1 MCIAIILRKGVVYSM
16 DVFTI
21 KKNGKPFMLNIDNFE
36 EMTKK
41 RFPYYQYGVDK
52 KLKCYAICPECGNP
66 IHIINLYGAEMMQN
80 KTGIITTY
88 AKHTRGK
95 VAGFDFWNPC
105 NKEDCP
111 LYNPTPLGNTE
122 IKHNDEY
129 SEELKELIE
138 NNKRTIFK
146 NIREV
151 VCINLSTQIINRLYD
166 SFMNSNAYT
175 YKAVT
180 KYNIPYAMLYYQQS
194 ISLYGQYIVEGIL
207 GDLVSNQINE
217 KSRFFKVENTGE
229 IVKKVTGYKT
239 INMIFKQFKDTGD
252 EKTIT
257 MEIYEADEKD
267 HIYTILK
274 EKISL
279 KSYIYS

>member
-1 MCIAIILRKGVVYSM
+1 MTGVQ
-16 DVFTI
+16 TCAL
-21 KKNGKPFMLNIDNFE
+21 P
-36 EMTKK
+36 
-41 RFPYYQYGVDK
+41 
-52 KLKCYAICPECGNP
+52 ICS
-66 IHIINLYGAEMMQN
+66 
-80 KTGIITTY
+80 
-88 AKHTRGK
+88 
-95 VAGFDFWNPC
+95 
-105 NKEDCP
+105 

-122 IKHNDEY
+122 VKHSDDY

-138 NNKRTIFK
+138 NNKRNIFK

-151 VCINLSTQIINRLYD
+151 VFINLSTQIINRLYD

-194 ISLYGQYIVEGIL
+194 ISLYGQYIVKGL
-207 GDLVSNQINE
+207 FGDLLSKQINE
-217 KSRFFKVENTGE
+217 KSQFFKVENTGE
-229 IVKKVTGYKT
+229 IVKKVSGYRT
-239 INMIFKQFKDTGD
+239 INMIFKQFKDIGN

-257 MEIYEADEKD
+257 MEIYETDEKD

>member
-1 MCIAIILRKGVVYSM
+1 M
-16 DVFTI
+16 DVFAI
-21 KKNGKPFMLNIDNFE
+21 KKNGKPYLLNIDNFE
-36 EMTKK
+36 ELTKK
-41 RFPYYQYGVDK
+41 RFPYYQYGADK
-52 KLKCYAICPECGNP
+52 KLKCYAVCPECGNP
-66 IHIINLYGAEMMQN
+66 IHIINLYGAEMIQN
-80 KTGIITTY
+80 QTGIIATY

-95 VAGFDFWNPC
+95 MSGFEFWNPYD
-105 NKEDCP
+105 KEDCS

-122 IKHNDEY
+122 IKHSDEY

-138 NNKRTIFK
+138 NNKRNVFR

-151 VCINLSTQIINRLYD
+151 VSINLSTQIINRLYD
-166 SFMNSNAYT
+166 SFMNSNSYT

-194 ISLYGQYIVEGIL
+194 ISLYGQYIVKGIV
-207 GDLVSNQINE
+207 GDLLSDQINE

-229 IVKKVTGYKT
+229 IVKNVTGYRT
-239 INMIFKQFKDTGD
+239 INMMFKQFKATGN

-257 MEIYEADEKD
+257 MEIYETDEED
-267 HIYTILK
+267 SIYTILK

-279 KSYIYS
+279 KSYIYR